1 MKSDYYLNRCLEQAS
16 LSPLRFRHGCIVV
29 KGGKIIGQ
37 GFNDFRPGYDGGA
50 LKTGRLPTGSYP
62 PDGVGSELKHPRKGK
77 ANNASTPSEA
87 AGVGGGRLANMPLT
101 MHSEMMAINS
111 ALSSSS
117 TLAAGTVSSVTPYFK
132 LPRGSKNKSKRL
144 LQKHAV
150 KSYVERAGIEGLPQG
165 LQQRPGTVQGQEWRF
180 EAGTSERGVASEEE
194 ALQPP
199 ASSSPE

>member
-50 LKTGRLPTGSYP
+50 LKTGRLSTGSYP
-62 PDGVGSELKHPRKGK
+62 PDGVCSELKHPRKGK
-77 ANNASTPSEA
+77 PNNASTPSEA
-87 AGVGGGRLANMPLT
+87 AGGGGGRLANTPLT

-117 TLAAGTVSSVTPYFK
+117 TLAAGTVSSITPYFK
-132 LPRGSKNKSKRL
+132 LPRGSKDKSKRL
-144 LQKHAV
+144 LRKQAV
-150 KSYVERAGIEGLPQG
+150 KAYVERACIEGLSQG
-165 LQQRPGTVQGQEWRF
+165 LQQRSGTAQGQEWRF
-180 EAGTSERGVASEEE
+180 EACTSERGVASEE
-194 ALQPP
+194 ASQLP
-199 ASSSPE
+199 SSSSSE